1 MMTSEF
7 HLTQRIIQT
16 LPTTTADDRTFPNPS
31 IDTYIRKG
39 GKRSDYGREGGD
51 WANLYNNAQRAAKEK
66 LHNYSLRHTNIQ
78 RTKRTNAL
86 KICRDFLFQRF

>member
-51 WANLYNNAQRAAKEK
+51 WANLYNNAQRKVRGEQDADCCCRQISEED
-66 LHNYSLRHTNIQ
+66 
-78 RTKRTNAL
+78 KRNNVT
-86 KICRDFLFQRF
+86 